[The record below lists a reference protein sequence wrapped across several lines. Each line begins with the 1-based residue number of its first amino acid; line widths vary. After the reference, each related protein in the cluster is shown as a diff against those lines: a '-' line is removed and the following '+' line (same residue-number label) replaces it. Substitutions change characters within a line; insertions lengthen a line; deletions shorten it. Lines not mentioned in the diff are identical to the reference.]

1 MKKIEEIFATIS
13 ILIKFGFCNI
23 VEDQNLLIQFLIEL
37 KVIKSRREFINAVN
51 IDKALLNEHI
61 EDFNKGFR
69 KLEQKMTMYG
79 A

>member
-1 MKKIEEIFATIS
+1 M
-13 ILIKFGFCNI
+13 
-23 VEDQNLLIQFLIEL
+23 EDENLLIQFLIEL